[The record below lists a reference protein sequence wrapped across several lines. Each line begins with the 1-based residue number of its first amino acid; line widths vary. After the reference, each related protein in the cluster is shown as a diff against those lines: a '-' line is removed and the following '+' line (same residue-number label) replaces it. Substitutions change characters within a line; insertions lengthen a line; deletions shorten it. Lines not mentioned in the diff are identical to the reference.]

1 VVSHIRSSSELRCG
15 VGCVLDGELRVLVR
29 FEIYGSSN
37 SVRPTISSIA
47 TLIMIATS
55 NSPPGRG
62 AGYPIISAVTYC
74 TPWGF
79 PGSSACEPSYYI
91 SS

>member
-29 FEIYGSSN
+29 FEIYGQATQSDQPSL
-37 SVRPTISSIA
+37 SIA

-62 AGYPIISAVTYC
+62 AGYPIISAVIYC